1 MKKNIYAD
9 QAKIQEKSFQRMIAY
24 QKKIEMMVTHKRM
37 NRHMTRKG

>member
-1 MKKNIYAD
+1 
-9 QAKIQEKSFQRMIAY
+9 MIAY